1 MRGPWS
7 DQGLT
12 SHVAYAIGGQ
22 LDGLWAVGVGS
33 KKVARRRAAKLAL
46 VISARQGGG
55 VYSYYVLMCIP

>member
-1 MRGPWS
+1 M
-7 DQGLT
+7 
-12 SHVAYAIGGQ
+12 AYAIGGQ